1 MTDPFYIIY
10 DNEDQAHIRSEQA
23 GAMRGLSWSQTGTGS
38 RYWWG
43 WIAEH
48 KEENARVAIALPTT
62 TETETDPETFEVI
75 SSTVV
80 AVDKDILT
88 QEELDNEVVA
98 SLPSDWVYPPSL
110 DEETEEQPLERARDE
125 QGRFVADNPDTPDED
140 EAWVQPD

>member
-1 MTDPFYIIY
+1 MTDPFYLIY

-23 GAMRGLSWSQTGTGS
+23 GAMRGLSYSQNGTGS

-48 KEENARVAIALPTT
+48 KEENPRVAIALPTT
-62 TETETDPETFEVI
+62 TETETDEEGEVI

-110 DEETEEQPLERARDE
+110 DEEIEEQPLERARDE
-125 QGRFVADNPDTPDED
+125 QGRFVADDPSTPDED

>member
-10 DNEDQAHIRSEQA
+10 DSEDQAHIRSEQA
-23 GAMRGLSWSQTGTGS
+23 GSMRGLSYSQTGTGS

-88 QEELDNEVVA
+88 DEDDIVEA
-98 SLPSDWVYPPSL
+98 LPSDWAYPPEL
-110 DEETEEQPLERARDE
+110 EELEETPKRARDAN
-125 QGRFVADNPDTPDED
+125 GRFIADDPTTPDED
-140 EAWVQPD
+140 EAWTQPD